1 MTPSSTLPSKL
12 CHCAKRSEAFSI
24 LESASFKYHRPRY
37 TSLVIIDSRKNVH
50 ATIPKGSMGYD
61 QYTVPDDCTCRTY
74 FCCFPLALAN
84 TFPWPFVPII
94 SNFFEKKRTQTH
106 PQFLSGLLRAPTTF
120 LEVAVYSTTKRDP
133 LWLSVFT

>member
-61 QYTVPDDCTCRTY
+61 QYTVPDYCTSRTY

-94 SNFFEKKRTQTH
+94 SNFFEKKRTQNH

-120 LEVAVYSTTKRDP
+120 LEVAVYSTAKRDP
-133 LWLSVFT
+133 LWLSVFI

>member
-12 CHCAKRSEAFSI
+12 CHCAERSEAFSI

-37 TSLVIIDSRKNVH
+37 TSLIIIDSRKNVH

-61 QYTVPDDCTCRTY
+61 EYTVPDDCTCRTY

-94 SNFFEKKRTQTH
+94 SNFFEKKRTQNH

-120 LEVAVYSTTKRDP
+120 LEVAVYSTTNRDP
-133 LWLSVFT
+133 LWLSVFI